1 MTDIAMARADDRYA
15 LLQRLLHWLIAILVL
30 GALAGGALLWAY
42 GFSGLKDTFGMEV
55 TNTIYK
61 YHKTVGVL
69 ILGLMLARLALRLA
83 LGAPPPHPTLSPG
96 LAATA
101 RANHLAFYGLLILM
115 PVLGWAATAAGGF
128 PVQFFDLTLPGIIG
142 ENKALSET
150 LYQLHGIVGATIA
163 ALVLLHIAAAL
174 RHWLV
179 LKDGV
184 IHRIA
189 LP

>member
-1 MTDIAMARADDRYA
+1 MAKDNERYA
-15 LLQRLLHWLIAILVL
+15 FAQRLLHWLVAILVL

-42 GFSGLKDTFGMEV
+42 GFEGLKASFGIEA
-55 TNTIYK
+55 TNAIYK
-61 YHKTVGVL
+61 YHKTAGILV
-69 ILGLMLARLALRLA
+69 LGLMLIRLALRLL
-83 LGAPPPHPTLSPG
+83 LGAPPPP
-96 LAATA
+96 AT
-101 RANHLAFYGLLILM
+101 

-128 PVQFFDLTLPGIIG
+128 PVQFFELTLPGFVG

-150 LYQLHGIVGATIA
+150 LFMLHGAVGLAIA
-163 ALVLLHIAAAL
+163 ALALLHIAAAM

-184 IHRIA
+184 MNRIA